1 VDKIIVA
8 TDLVKAF
15 DLRPVLRGISFGLAR
30 GQIVAL
36 LGPNGSGKTTLL
48 RLLAGLSRPTAGSL
62 TVGGW
67 SLPQETAHVRAQLGL
82 VGHQPLLYD
91 DLTAEENLRF
101 FARLYN
107 LDRPAERVAAAL
119 ERVGLARRSRELLR
133 TFSRGMQQRLGIAR
147 ATLHEPAVLLLD
159 EPYTGLDVSGVAML
173 DGILRE
179 WKVAGRSVIV
189 ASHDLEYAAA
199 FSDHVLIIGQGK
211 IAIDAPTSR
220 IDDLPALFSRVAG
233 LS

>member
-1 VDKIIVA
+1 VDTIIVA
-8 TDLVKAF
+8 ADLVKAF
-15 DLRPVLRGISFGLAR
+15 GLRPVLRGISFRVTR
-30 GQIVAL
+30 GQIVSL

-62 TVGGW
+62 TIGGW
-67 SLPQETAHVRAQLGL
+67 SLPKETAYVRAQLGL

-119 ERVGLARRSRELLR
+119 ERVGLTRRSRDLLR

-147 ATLHEPAVLLLD
+147 ATLHEPAILLLD
-159 EPYTGLDVSGVAML
+159 EPHTGLDVDGVAML

-179 WKVAGRSVIV
+179 WKAAGRTVIL
-189 ASHDLEYAAA
+189 ASHDLEHAAA

-211 IAIDAPTSR
+211 IAVDAPMSR
-220 IDDLPALFSRVAG
+220 IDDLPALFSRVTG
-233 LS
+233 